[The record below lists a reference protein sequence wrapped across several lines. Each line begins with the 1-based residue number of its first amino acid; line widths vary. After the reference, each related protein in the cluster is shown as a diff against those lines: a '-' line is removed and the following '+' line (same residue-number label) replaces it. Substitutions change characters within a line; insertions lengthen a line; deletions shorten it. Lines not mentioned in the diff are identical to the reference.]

1 MKSLLQMVSK
11 RLKEIME
18 ERGLN
23 QYQVYKITGIP
34 QSTLSLIMKA
44 SEDRK
49 DIYFSTIYEICSGLN
64 IEFRDFFKPE
74 YMNLENIE
82 D

>member
-1 MKSLLQMVSK
+1 MKNLLQVVSD

-23 QYQVYKITGIP
+23 QYQLYKLTGIP
-34 QSTLSLIMKA
+34 QPTLSMIMKA
-44 SEDRK
+44 PDDRK
-49 DIYFSTIYEICSGLN
+49 DIYFSTIYEICSGLE
-64 IEFRDFFKPE
+64 IEFMDFFNSECVKI
-74 YMNLENIE
+74 ENIK